1 VHQGDERV
9 PFIIKYSENILK
21 GYVGLSKRVMEK
33 IDIREEQEIT
43 LVLTRPKP
51 FLPPNK
57 FKRKAT
63 AREIAEE
70 EVHVNSSLKWKS
82 FKELIK

>member
-1 VHQGDERV
+1 ML
-9 PFIIKYSENILK
+9 FIVKYSQNIVK

-33 IDIREEQEIT
+33 IGIREGQEIT

-57 FKRKAT
+57 FKLKAT
-63 AREIAEE
+63 TKEIAEE
-70 EVHVNSSLKWKS
+70 EVHVNPLLKWKS
-82 FKELIK
+82 LRELDKVEIIV

>member
-1 VHQGDERV
+1 V
-9 PFIIKYSENILK
+9 PFNIKYSENITK

-33 IDIREEQEIT
+33 VGIREGQEIT

-57 FKRKAT
+57 FKLKAT
-63 AREIAEE
+63 AKEIPKE
-70 EVHVNSSLKWKS
+70 EVHVNPSLKWKS
-82 FKELIK
+82 LKELDKVEIIF

>member
-1 VHQGDERV
+1 M
-9 PFIIKYSENILK
+9 PFIVKYSQNIIK

-33 IDIREEQEIT
+33 IGIREGQEIT

-57 FKRKAT
+57 FKLKTT
-63 AREIAEE
+63 AKEIAEE
-70 EVHVNSSLKWKS
+70 EAHVNPSLRWKSLKE
-82 FKELIK
+82 FDEVEITV